1 MIRLIV
7 RLMLVPKVAKWAA
20 IAVLVFVG
28 ALLAPGI
35 LSGRPWIIPVAGVA
49 LVAWVV
55 WKIRRRRRRKRQVPA
70 EGEAEVGPLEHR
82 PKN

>member
-1 MIRLIV
+1 MIRFIV

-55 WKIRRRRRRKRQVPA
+55 WKIRRRRKRQAPA

>member
-1 MIRLIV
+1 MIRFIV
-7 RLMLVPKVAKWAA
+7 RLMLAPKVAKWAT

-55 WKIRRRRRRKRQVPA
+55 WKIRRRGKRRESVEDEP
-70 EGEAEVGPLEHR
+70 EAGPLEHR
-82 PKN
+82 HRN

>member
-1 MIRLIV
+1 MIRFIL
-7 RLMLVPKVAKWAA
+7 RLMLVPKIAKWAA

-35 LSGRPWIIPVAGVA
+35 LAGRPWIVPVAGTVVIA
-49 LVAWVV
+49 WVAW
-55 WKIRRRRRRKRQVPA
+55 KIRRRRKRQVPA
-70 EGEAEVGPLEHR
+70 DEDEGEVGPLEHR

>member
-1 MIRLIV
+1 MIRFIV

-55 WKIRRRRRRKRQVPA
+55 WKIRRRRKRQVPA
-70 EGEAEVGPLEHR
+70 EDEPEAGPLEHR
-82 PKN
+82 HRN

>member
-1 MIRLIV
+1 MIRFIV

-55 WKIRRRRRRKRQVPA
+55 WKIRRRRKRQVPA
-70 EGEAEVGPLEHR
+70 EGEAGVGPLEHR